1 MFFDFDTF
9 TKLATKVYSGG
20 PYTLDQVL
28 RVFKYYF
35 SCYENAMGHPHPN
48 IRMEQ
53 IRHIIQVMPYI
64 DRNDVGAYM
73 ADIEPEAYE
82 YLIDQHFKTRYRNCD
97 YNINHFFSGRIRELR
112 FYERCY

>member
-1 MFFDFDTF
+1 MIFDFDTF

-35 SCYENAMGHPHPN
+35 NRYEIVVGHPHPN
-48 IRMEQ
+48 ICMKQ
-53 IRHIIQVMPYI
+53 IQRIIEAMPYI
-64 DRNDVGAYM
+64 RTEDVGNYM
-73 ADIEPEAYE
+73 ADIEPEGYIA
-82 YLIDQHFKTRYRNCD
+82 LINKHFATKYRNCD

-112 FYERCY
+112 FYEELY